1 MYTFDDG
8 PQCLVRSSLSRDIR
22 VIYNEDQ
29 TPLGIIDLQTCLQN
43 VTNSS
48 PEILSSLNNYDYAVY
63 TTDYT
68 EPGSPLV
75 GHGMLSWLALEKHD
89 DSELNTPINNSAN
102 NSKLIVG
109 RICTNI
115 LGLFSGGSKETL
127 EVNLRL
133 KPVTS
138 CTQAQYL
145 RSIKLYKELASF
157 LPPNFDH
164 PAWAS
169 FISQNSNLTRFV
181 KKEITDIVETP
192 KSHLHQLQQDDTD
205 DLFNVKTSE
214 NQRYTSCRQKSAS
227 PSAYPSSETMFDDNF
242 PKPSNTS
249 FNFSNNSNRYIASS
263 SPPPLS
269 SSVMSNLDSD
279 AITSYSSPQQPP
291 YDYNSTSVEKPGKQ
305 KWQDGP
311 TSPVSMSSPS
321 ILSDSNRP
329 IKMAKRSL
337 SITSANAKPLRMVDS
352 ADNVNF
358 RVVARG
364 SKYRPKD
371 RITKS
376 FYEPSSLGS
385 TTADMGSMLF
395 CRNCGTVDPSTTWR
409 RVKVTP
415 NDGLGD
421 EREHVLCNPCG
432 LWFNAKRTMRPA
444 HLWSKDTSS
453 NEPSSNGG
461 GGFGLSSP
469 NDEMTPVPAIVNGNP
484 ANTLSATIANSA
496 ASASN
501 VTNATTAT
509 TTTTTTSKPKEK
521 LVRRRRGL
529 GNKPHEDYVGPSI
542 AELLAQ
548 NTRSKPSNYSAS
560 SITPSSSNGSSTV
573 TAPPKKPES
582 DASKDTDVSENKKK
596 DSSDN
601 KDDDNND
608 NNNTTSKDEKE
619 GTDEAIQ
626 HDSNLSSSVSTGN
639 TPIDDGPER
648 KKPAIPQNVIA
659 VKGKPNQST
668 KVTKKTKEKK
678 LSKRAKKALLLH
690 QTEPVFIAPA
700 PPAVPVLL
708 QELPRPQD
716 DTGAKKTGP
725 TSPKPTHRLSAFNA
739 INLESSST
747 TVKKSGF
754 TVMNKRP
761 PASNTA
767 LTPSSGI
774 TEEKESISPKDT
786 SNPPL
791 SNKELTV
798 EEAPKDTPVI
808 TEEQLQSFLM
818 TPQKMRRGDF
828 QSGGSQVGT
837 LDDFGFFDPSAF
849 SGSPSRWINKLLS
862 PTKYSPGFGADAPD
876 DAFRDIMCSP
886 SKIKGDMF
894 EVLNHDFGLDTTV
907 PTAFAKMMNHQTA
920 SIDKAHSDINS
931 SNKGSKTK
939 SPSSKSV
946 SSCEQSSDLPV
957 CETSSSSEDGTNGSV
972 GRMLGKSIN
981 IASSPPIHVYTRD
994 DSSHTSDA
1002 PMDVWSD
1009 SPTTNNEDTSNEDVG
1024 TVKITSPELT
1034 KE

>member
-1 MYTFDDG
+1 
-8 PQCLVRSSLSRDIR
+8 
-22 VIYNEDQ
+22 
-29 TPLGIIDLQTCLQN
+29 
-43 VTNSS
+43 
-48 PEILSSLNNYDYAVY
+48 
-63 TTDYT
+63 
-68 EPGSPLV
+68 
-75 GHGMLSWLALEKHD
+75 MLSWLALEKHD
-89 DSELNTPINNSAN
+89 DSGLNTQTDSSGNDL
-102 NSKLIVG
+102 KLIVG

-127 EVNLRL
+127 EVSLRL

-145 RSIKLYKELASF
+145 KSIKLYKELASF

-169 FISQNSNLTRFV
+169 FISQNSNLARFV
-181 KKEITDIVETP
+181 KKDIADTVETP
-192 KSHLHQLQQDDTD
+192 KSHIHQLQQEDTD
-205 DLFNVKTSE
+205 DLFNTKTSE
-214 NQRYTSCRQKSAS
+214 NQRYKSCRQKSAS
-227 PSAYPSSETMFDDNF
+227 PSAYPSSDMMFDDNF

-249 FNFSNNSNRYIASS
+249 FNFSNNSTRYVTSS

-291 YDYNSTSVEKPGKQ
+291 YDYNSTPIEKPGKQ

-311 TSPVSMSSPS
+311 TSPVTMSSPS
-321 ILSDSNRP
+321 IPSDSNRP
-329 IKMAKRSL
+329 LKMAKRSL
-337 SITSANAKPLRMVDS
+337 SITSTNAKSSRIVDS

-364 SKYRPKD
+364 SKYRSKD
-371 RITKS
+371 RITKN

-385 TTADMGSMLF
+385 STADVGSMLF

-444 HLWSKDTSS
+444 HLWSKDTSL

-461 GGFGLSSP
+461 GVFGLSSP
-469 NDEMTPVPAIVNGNP
+469 NYEMTPAPAIVNGN
-484 ANTLSATIANSA
+484 TTSSLSAPIANPN

-501 VTNATTAT
+501 VTSAPATMA
-509 TTTTTTSKPKEK
+509 SKPKEK

-560 SITPSSSNGSSTV
+560 AATFTSSNV
-573 TAPPKKPES
+573 PLTATASAKKPET
-582 DASKDTDVSENKKK
+582 DVSKDTDVSEHKKK
-596 DSSDN
+596 DNSDN
-601 KDDDNND
+601 KDNNN
-608 NNNTTSKDEKE
+608 NNNTNNNNNNNNSTSKNKKE
-619 GTDEAIQ
+619 GTDETIQ
-626 HDSNLSSSVSTGN
+626 QDSSLPSSVSTGN
-639 TPIDDGPER
+639 TPIDDGPEG
-648 KKPAIPQNVIA
+648 KKPVIHPNVA
-659 VKGKPNQST
+659 AKGNVNSGA

-678 LSKRAKKALLLH
+678 LSKRAKKVLLLQ

-700 PPAVPVLL
+700 PPAIPIVP
-708 QELPRPQD
+708 QEPVRPQE
-716 DTGAKKTGP
+716 DTGAKRIGP
-725 TSPKPTHRLSAFNA
+725 TSPKPAHKLSAFNA

-754 TVMNKRP
+754 TVMNRRTQS
-761 PASNTA
+761 SNAA
-767 LTPSSGI
+767 LAPSSGI
-774 TEEKESISPKDT
+774 SEEKENISPKDT
-786 SNPPL
+786 SNPSL
-791 SNKELTV
+791 ANKELGA
-798 EEAPKDTPVI
+798 EDASKDSPVI
-808 TEEQLQSFLM
+808 TEEQLHTFLM
-818 TPQKMRRGDF
+818 TPQKPRRGQS
-828 QSGGSQVGT
+828 QSGSNQAGT
-837 LDDFGFFDPSAF
+837 LEDFGFFDPAAF

-862 PTKYSPGFGADAPD
+862 PTKYSPGFGAGAPD
-876 DAFRDIMCSP
+876 DAFRDIMGSP

-920 SIDKAHSDINS
+920 SIDKANSDISS
-931 SNKGSKTK
+931 SNKDLKTS

-946 SSCEQSSDLPV
+946 NSCEQSSDLPL
-957 CETSSSSEDGTNGSV
+957 CEDSSSFEDNTSGPV
-972 GRMLGKSIN
+972 GRILGKSIN

-994 DSSHTSDA
+994 DCSHTSDA
-1002 PMDVWSD
+1002 PMDMWSD
-1009 SPTTNNEDTSNEDVG
+1009 SPTTNNEDASNEDAG
-1024 TVKITSPELT
+1024 TVKITSPEPT
-1034 KE
+1034 KD